1 MQVSF
6 SFSLSKLTSSISFFL
21 ADSDPFDLK
30 LKKKQRS
37 QDLMFSLILD
47 LLSSVQ
53 LAEVL
58 KIFQSLFL
66 ILATLESEIYL
77 EVV

>member
-1 MQVSF
+1 
-6 SFSLSKLTSSISFFL
+6 
-21 ADSDPFDLK
+21 
-30 LKKKQRS
+30 
-37 QDLMFSLILD
+37 MFSLIFY

-66 ILATLESEIYL
+66 ILATLENEIYL